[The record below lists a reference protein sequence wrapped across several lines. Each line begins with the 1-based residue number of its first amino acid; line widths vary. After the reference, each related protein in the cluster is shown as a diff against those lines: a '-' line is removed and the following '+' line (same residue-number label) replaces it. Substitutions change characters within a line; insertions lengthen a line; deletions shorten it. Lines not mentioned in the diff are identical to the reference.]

1 MTVTENSYQH
11 QLHDLFSLTHRNQ
24 LYFII
29 HTAYD
34 LRNAVYACPAGL
46 FLRSTGIGM
55 NDIKSHLLRAGIE
68 YAAVSLAR
76 KGTLVFDAASCR
88 DASNGAN
95 HYVSLILS
103 GCRIYFARLQNE
115 GSKPEKRDYRLPFI
129 KNSPYLSLFETPGK
143 PPCIQDYPIV
153 VAYGDNGDM
162 DCQFC
167 LIGICGEEGWIYKE
181 PLMRPD
187 QHMIHEPDAI
197 DEEILVGFSDF
208 AKLRLQKEKND
219 EAN

>member
-1 MTVTENSYQH
+1 MAVTENSYQQ
-11 QLHDLFSLTHRNQ
+11 QLHNLFSLTHRNQ

-29 HTAYD
+29 QTAYE

-46 FLRSTGIGM
+46 FLRSTEIGM
-55 NDIKSHLLRAGIE
+55 SDIKAHLLRAGIE
-68 YAAVSLAR
+68 YAAVSLDR
-76 KGTLVFDAASCR
+76 KGALVFDSASCG

-95 HYVSLILS
+95 HYVVLKLS

-115 GSKPEKRDYRLPFI
+115 GSNPEKRDYRLPLI
-129 KNSPYLSLFETPGK
+129 NESPYPSLFETPEK
-143 PPCIQDYPIV
+143 PPCMQDFPIV

-167 LIGICGEEGWIYKE
+167 LIGICGEKGWIYKE
-181 PLMRPD
+181 PLMHPG
-187 QHMIHEPDAI
+187 QHMIHEPDTI

-208 AKLRLQKEKND
+208 AKLRFQKEKND